1 MRLSAVPELV
11 FVPSAAET
19 LLIGFLDETFIA
31 FRSGT
36 DYLCAYFGFPVELVV
51 AFIVRHALFSFCN
64 EILVRA
70 IWLIVVN
77 LAEVSGL
84 AIFGSCVVHIR
95 LPNLM
100 MSCSHFDVVLLV

>member
-36 DYLCAYFGFPVELVV
+36 DYPCAYFGFLVQSVV
-51 AFIVRHALFSFCN
+51 AFIVCHTLRSLRN
-64 EILVRA
+64 EIFV
-70 IWLIVVN
+70 
-77 LAEVSGL
+77 
-84 AIFGSCVVHIR
+84 
-95 LPNLM
+95 
-100 MSCSHFDVVLLV
+100 